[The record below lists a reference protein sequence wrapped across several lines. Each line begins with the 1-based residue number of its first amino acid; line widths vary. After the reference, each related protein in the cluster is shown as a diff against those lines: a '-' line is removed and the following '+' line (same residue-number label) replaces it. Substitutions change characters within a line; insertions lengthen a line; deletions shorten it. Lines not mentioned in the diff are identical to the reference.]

1 MKRIIGILIIVSLS
15 FSLVPNLAEAK
26 FGFGLPS
33 IVKEKVEQLDEKKEE
48 KIQEQKPKRRPD
60 CTLFSDNF
68 DSGSSANWDF
78 KVDCSGT
85 ITWRIDGENYLSS
98 PYSLSLVFDS
108 KEPGCISTSATL
120 KQHIDV
126 PELLIATFSFYA
138 RADPG
143 GCTMFVERYD
153 DGWWSGEG
161 KALQIT
167 ADWVQYSV
175 PVGLVSGEGPL
186 KDVRLRIS
194 VRLGDKPFKVF
205 FDDILITAQ
214 DYLFVGQ

>member
-1 MKRIIGILIIVSLS
+1 
-15 FSLVPNLAEAK
+15 
-26 FGFGLPS
+26 
-33 IVKEKVEQLDEKKEE
+33 
-48 KIQEQKPKRRPD
+48 
-60 CTLFSDNF
+60 
-68 DSGSSANWDF
+68 
-78 KVDCSGT
+78 
-85 ITWRIDGENYLSS
+85 
-98 PYSLSLVFDS
+98 
-108 KEPGCISTSATL
+108 
-120 KQHIDV
+120 
-126 PELLIATFSFYA
+126 
-138 RADPG
+138 
-143 GCTMFVERYD
+143 MFVERYD
-153 DGWWSGEG
+153 DGWWGGEG